1 MKATVFY
8 VVVIVLLFSLT
19 LSQPTHDFNQVSECG
34 CQQELEMLRNQI
46 TLLKEE
52 VHSIRCNE
60 KSDATCENV
69 PTTTSTP
76 TGLFKLCSK
85 LSSLILLNFFARV
98 K

>member
-69 PTTTSTP
+69 PTTPSTP

-85 LSSLILLNFFARV
+85 LSSLILLNFFCAR
-98 K
+98 